1 MEIDPGKSREKK
13 DGTRNE
19 AQASFSAMSLA
30 WELGYMIAI
39 PLVALA
45 LGGRFLDKELGTGP
59 LMLLSGVCL
68 AIIVSSYMVYKKT
81 TDIMDKK

>member
-1 MEIDPGKSREKK
+1 MQDNPRENSDEKGVAAR
-13 DGTRNE
+13 D

-45 LGGRFLDKELGTGP
+45 LIGRFMDNKLGTTP
-59 LMLLSGVCL
+59 FLLLIG
-68 AIIVSSYMVYKKT
+68 IIVSVAISSYMVYKKT
-81 TDIMDKK
+81 IDIINRK